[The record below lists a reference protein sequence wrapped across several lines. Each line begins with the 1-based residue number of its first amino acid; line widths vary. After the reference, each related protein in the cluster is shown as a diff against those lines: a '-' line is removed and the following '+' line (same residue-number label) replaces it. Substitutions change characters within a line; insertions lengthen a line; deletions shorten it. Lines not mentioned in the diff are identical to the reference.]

1 MARHGVGPEGAAP
14 RLSQLIGV
22 IPDNAHYVT
31 LSGDAPSPCGK
42 VPAQSLPRQVVAE
55 AIAAARAWPDRSA
68 APATEYRVDM
78 ADDIEELRSGLDLG
92 PTDDEDDGGEAL
104 ESFLLDRDHAA
115 SESEQVT
122 PGGQRRG
129 LGLDDRLARE
139 QRQLDGSPE
148 ESPLLTERDGPDDEA
163 AMVTDGARE
172 SADPGAGLSAEESAV
187 HVRDDAPGW
196 TDHPDD
202 YVEPGG
208 PDRT

>member
-1 MARHGVGPEGAAP
+1 
-14 RLSQLIGV
+14 
-22 IPDNAHYVT
+22 
-31 LSGDAPSPCGK
+31 
-42 VPAQSLPRQVVAE
+42 
-55 AIAAARAWPDRSA
+55 
-68 APATEYRVDM
+68 M
-78 ADDIEELRSGLDLG
+78 ADDIDDRRSGLDLG

-104 ESFLLDRDHAA
+104 EAFLLDRDHAA

-122 PGGQRRG
+122 AGGQRRG
-129 LGLDDRLARE
+129 PGLDERLAGE
-139 QRQLDGSPE
+139 QGPHDGTRE
-148 ESPLLTERDGPDDEA
+148 ESPLLTEDDGPDHEA

-172 SADPGAGLSAEESAV
+172 SADPDAGLSAEESAV

>member
-1 MARHGVGPEGAAP
+1 
-14 RLSQLIGV
+14 
-22 IPDNAHYVT
+22 
-31 LSGDAPSPCGK
+31 
-42 VPAQSLPRQVVAE
+42 
-55 AIAAARAWPDRSA
+55 
-68 APATEYRVDM
+68 M

-122 PGGQRRG
+122 AAGQRRG
-129 LGLDDRLARE
+129 PGLDDRLARE